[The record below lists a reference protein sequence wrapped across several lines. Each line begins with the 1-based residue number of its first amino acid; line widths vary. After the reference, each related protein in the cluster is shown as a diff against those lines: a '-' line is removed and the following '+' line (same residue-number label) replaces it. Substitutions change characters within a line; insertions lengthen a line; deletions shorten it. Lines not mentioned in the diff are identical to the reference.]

1 MPSKRAICNRN
12 KSHQSWWDYFF
23 AVKFVFLD
31 LFLYIC
37 HSQLRL
43 RHKIASYWI
52 GKLFKSYEI
61 PRQAFFSNG
70 GPRLYGMLSTVD
82 YKGGGA
88 LKTCRSEFHRII
100 RRNLFF
106 CSAVC
111 CHAFHHFENASLNLY
126 NLVVLY
132 IISHFKRACQPLSGQ
147 KRDFSSVQRL
157 FFGGKSSPW
166 GKDRKLVYCLLL

>member
-1 MPSKRAICNRN
+1 MGVRLI
-12 KSHQSWWDYFF
+12 FF
-23 AVKFVFLD
+23 ASKFVFLNKS
-31 LFLYIC
+31 LYIC

-106 CSAVC
+106 LLSREGFFYDRSFRFCLPEIVST
-111 CHAFHHFENASLNLY
+111 
-126 NLVVLY
+126 
-132 IISHFKRACQPLSGQ
+132 PLIYTP
-147 KRDFSSVQRL
+147 VQRCVPVPGQVPVPQKITHRL
-157 FFGGKSSPW
+157 HI
-166 GKDRKLVYCLLL
+166 